1 MPQIVEQA
9 SSTSGTDVSK
19 AFADDAARSRA
30 VVETAN
36 AKDVAKNA
44 KRYQVWR
51 CTADNVRIHILHG
64 STQFDPVTRESRP
77 MPGLNVRFRGGVY
90 ILDKEHPK
98 FAIIQEGLRRSQ
110 KKRPPNQ
117 MVCMDDLSGK
127 DKRKAELGILDTNPN
142 SVLGRVGIRSD
153 KQRKLVSE
161 ILDLYATEATS
172 DKDAVISKLRA
183 ENAALKVGKSVGR
196 KKATT
201 PPPPLG
207 EDKT

>member
-9 SSTSGTDVSK
+9 SSASGTDVAA
-19 AFADDAARSRA
+19 AFAADAARSRA

-90 ILDKEHPK
+90 ILDKDHAQ

-110 KKRPPNQ
+110 RKRPPNQ
-117 MVCMDDLSGK
+117 LVCMDDLSGK
-127 DKRKAELGILDTNPN
+127 DKRKAELGILDANPN

-161 ILDLYATEATS
+161 ILDLYATEAVS
-172 DKDAVISKLRA
+172 DKDEEIERLKA
-183 ENAALKVGKSVGR
+183 ENAALKAGKPVGQ
-196 KKATT
+196 KKAAPTQKSK
-201 PPPPLG
+201 G
-207 EDKT
+207 EGKL